1 LQQGFGEKR
10 MSLYRIY
17 IDETGNHDMTHA
29 DDPNQRFLALT
40 GVILESEYNA
50 AVLQPEMAA
59 IKRQFFQKDPDT
71 PVIFHRK
78 EMVNRRSPFEVLREA
93 KVEKQF
99 NQVILEKLKS
109 WEYRVITVVID
120 KKAHRDQYSVWR
132 YHPYHYCLAV
142 MLERFVLFLHYGKH
156 RGDVMVESRGRSE
169 DEKLKASYQRLYKSG
184 TDNIPAERW
193 QERLTSHE
201 LKVKPKTADIAGLQL
216 ADLIA
221 HPSRREILLDYK
233 LMTDD
238 RNIFGDKICA
248 ILRDDKYLRSRAG
261 QIMGYG
267 KKLLP

>member
-1 LQQGFGEKR
+1 

-40 GVILESEYNA
+40 GIILESEYNTSA
-50 AVLQPEMAA
+50 FQPELEA
-59 IKRQFFQKDPDT
+59 IKRQFFKHDPDT

-78 EMVNRRSPFEVLREA
+78 EIVNRRPPFEPLRDA
-93 KVEKQF
+93 DVETHF
-99 NQVILEKLKS
+99 NQVLLEGLERWQYKA
-109 WEYRVITVVID
+109 ITVVID

-142 MLERFVLFLHYGKH
+142 MLERFILFLHYGNH
-156 RGDVMVESRGRSE
+156 RGDVMVESRGRVE
-169 DEKLKASYQRLYKSG
+169 DEKLEDSFRRLYQNG
-184 TDNIPAERW
+184 TDHVPAERW
-193 QERLTSHE
+193 QERLTSAE
-201 LKVKPKTADIAGLQL
+201 LKVKPKTANIAGLQL

-233 LMTDD
+233 LIADNRDT
-238 RNIFGDKICA
+238 FGNKICA
-248 ILRDDKYLRSRAG
+248 ILREDKYLRSRSG
-261 QIMGYG
+261 QIPGYG

>member
-1 LQQGFGEKR
+1 

-40 GVILESEYNA
+40 GVILESEYNTSA
-50 AVLQPEMAA
+50 FQPELEA
-59 IKRQFFQKDPDT
+59 IKRQFFKHDPDT

-78 EMVNRRSPFEVLREA
+78 EIVNRRPPFEPLRDA
-93 KVEKQF
+93 DVETHF
-99 NQVILEKLKS
+99 NQVLLEGLERWQYKA
-109 WEYRVITVVID
+109 ITVVID

-142 MLERFVLFLHYGKH
+142 MLERFILFLHYGNH
-156 RGDVMVESRGRSE
+156 RGDVMVESRGRVE
-169 DEKLKASYQRLYKSG
+169 DEKLEDSFRRLYQNG
-184 TDNIPAERW
+184 TDHVPAERW
-193 QERLTSHE
+193 QERLTSAE
-201 LKVKPKTADIAGLQL
+201 LKVKPKTANIAGLQL

-233 LMTDD
+233 LIADNRDT
-238 RNIFGDKICA
+238 FGNKICA
-248 ILRDDKYLRSRAG
+248 ILREDKYLRSRSG
-261 QIMGYG
+261 QIPGYG

>member
-1 LQQGFGEKR
+1 

-40 GVILESEYNA
+40 EVILEFGYNTL
-50 AVLQPEMAA
+50 VLQPEMDT

-78 EMVNRRSPFEVLREA
+78 EMMNHRPPFEALRDDG
-93 KVEKQF
+93 VEKRF
-99 NQVILEKLKS
+99 NQVILKS
-109 WEYRVITVVID
+109 LERWQYHVITVVID
-120 KKAHRDQYSVWR
+120 KKVHRDQYSVWR

-142 MLERFVLFLHYGKH
+142 MLERFVLFLHYGNH
-156 RGDVMVESRGRSE
+156 RGDVMVESRGGVE
-169 DEKLKASYQRLYKSG
+169 DKKLEASYQGLYKNG

-221 HPSRREILLDYK
+221 HPSRREILLDHK
-233 LMTDD
+233 LVVDD
-238 RNIFGDKICA
+238 RDIFGNKICDSA
-248 ILRDDKYLRSRAG
+248 KG
-261 QIMGYG
+261 
-267 KKLLP
+267 

>member
-1 LQQGFGEKR
+1 

-40 GVILESEYNA
+40 GVILKSEYNTSA
-50 AVLQPEMAA
+50 FQPELEA
-59 IKRQFFQKDPDT
+59 IKRQFFKHDPDT

-78 EMVNRRSPFEVLREA
+78 EIVNRRPPFEPLRDA
-93 KVEKQF
+93 DVETHF
-99 NQVILEKLKS
+99 NQVLLEGLERWQYKA
-109 WEYRVITVVID
+109 ITVVID

-142 MLERFVLFLHYGKH
+142 MLERFVLFLHYGNH
-156 RGDVMVESRGRSE
+156 RGDVMVESRGRVE
-169 DEKLKASYQRLYKSG
+169 DEKLEDSFRRLYQNG
-184 TDNIPAERW
+184 TDHVPAERW
-193 QERLTSHE
+193 QERLTSAE
-201 LKVKPKTADIAGLQL
+201 LKVKPKTANIAGLQL

-233 LMTDD
+233 LIADNRDT
-238 RNIFGDKICA
+238 FGNKICA
-248 ILRDDKYLRSRAG
+248 ILREDKYLRSRSG
-261 QIMGYG
+261 QIPGYG

>member
-1 LQQGFGEKR
+1 

-40 GVILESEYNA
+40 GVILESEYNTSA
-50 AVLQPEMAA
+50 FQPELEA
-59 IKRQFFQKDPDT
+59 IKRQFFKHDPDT

-78 EMVNRRSPFEVLREA
+78 EIVNRRPPFEPLRDA
-93 KVEKQF
+93 DVETHF
-99 NQVILEKLKS
+99 NQVLLEGLERWQYKA
-109 WEYRVITVVID
+109 ITVVID

-142 MLERFVLFLHYGKH
+142 MLERFVLFLHYGNH
-156 RGDVMVESRGRSE
+156 RGDVMVESRGRVE
-169 DEKLKASYQRLYKSG
+169 DEKLEDSFRRLYQNG
-184 TDNIPAERW
+184 TDHVPAERW
-193 QERLTSHE
+193 QERLTSAE
-201 LKVKPKTADIAGLQL
+201 LKVKPKTANIAGLQL

-233 LMTDD
+233 LIADNRDTYG
-238 RNIFGDKICA
+238 NKICA
-248 ILRDDKYLRSRAG
+248 ILREDKYLRSRSG
-261 QIMGYG
+261 QIPGYG